1 MVFARSIEGQELTFG
16 VSGKLIMNA
25 VVLYDH
31 QTETLWSQFLAEGV
45 QGPLTG
51 VRMELLPETPKVSS
65 CPSML
70 RAKTMPVKQS
80 GHQVMTTGIPP
91 TVSFTTS
98 RELSCAVE

>member
-45 QGPLTG
+45 HGPLTG
-51 VRMELLPETPKVSS
+51 VQMELLPSQLTTWGAWSAQHPDTPAS
-65 CPSML
+65 
-70 RAKTMPVKQS
+70 KT
-80 GHQVMTTGIPP
+80 
-91 TVSFTTS
+91 
-98 RELSCAVE
+98 A